1 MATINATNTK
11 DQPALKGQSVNVN
24 LSQAETI
31 SVLPLLALGQSC
43 SISSSSKTGLIDFID
58 SRGHSFRIKPAMPV
72 NACDSNTPGVL
83 KINELITITL

>member
-1 MATINATNTK
+1 MATVNATNTK
-11 DQPALKGQSVNVN
+11 DQPALKGQSVLVS

-31 SVLPLLALGQSC
+31 SILPLLVIGQSC
-43 SISSSSKTGLIDFID
+43 NISSSSKTGYIDFID
-58 SRGHSFRIKPAMPV
+58 TKGHSFRIKPPMPV